1 MSQNELEH
9 SAVYRQKKIVEILQL
24 LHQGGSFDEAKAIFD
39 QTFAS
44 VDVSEITSAERA
56 LIATGLNPMEIQHLC
71 NVHAAVFKGKI
82 SDNHVV
88 DPVQEQ
94 PGHPVQVMKL
104 ENLIITSLLK
114 DELLPCLKKWQQS
127 GTDAQYLTRIRRA
140 LKDLITIDKHYARK
154 ENTIFPLMDKYGIT
168 APPKVMWGVDDKIR
182 GLIATAN
189 DMVNRVPL
197 PDKYEIEAAIEQV
210 NTEVMEMIFKEEQIM
225 LPMVDEVFTAADW
238 GLIASESD
246 DIGYTLIAQPLPWRP
261 STADLEKDANTPK
274 KVPAIAAEL
283 NEAAKALAEQEDL
296 ARLNKRAG
304 VKKGVTKSTGSEK
317 ISTISK
323 PVQVEKPSQPGASM
337 SVETPV
343 IDDKIRAEKIAEF
356 KAGMSSDSASTGR
369 PEWTKVFS
377 EQPKTAYERTKL
389 ALDANGLAE
398 IHFNNGTLNLAE
410 LTGIFKILP
419 LDLTF
424 VDANDNV
431 AWFSDDGHRI
441 FPRTKAVVGRAVINC
456 HPPKS
461 YDKVKKILDD
471 FHAGSRDQ
479 AEFWIDFRGIKAY
492 IRYFAVHDEDGEYAG
507 CLEVSQ
513 DITRIQQLEGERRL
527 DSED

>member
-1 MSQNELEH
+1 MSDNQLEH
-9 SAVYRQKKIVEILQL
+9 NAVYRQKKIVEILKM
-24 LHQGGSFDEAKAIFD
+24 LHEGGSFDEAKAIFD
-39 QTFAS
+39 ETFSS

-82 SDNHVV
+82 SDNQTV
-88 DPVQEQ
+88 DAVQEQ

-127 GTDAQYLTRIRRA
+127 GTDDQYLVRIKRA
-140 LKDLITIDKHYARK
+140 LKDLATIDHHYARK

-189 DMVNRVPL
+189 KLVNQEPL
-197 PDKYEIEAAIEQV
+197 PDKYEIEAATEAV
-210 NTEVMEMIFKEEQIM
+210 NQEVVEMIFKEEQIM
-225 LPMVDEVFTAADW
+225 LPMINEVFTASDW

-261 STADLEKDANTPK
+261 SAAEIAQDAAQPK

-283 NEAAKALAEQEDL
+283 NEAAQALAAQEDL
-296 ARLNKRAG
+296 ARLA
-304 VKKGVTKSTGSEK
+304 KKPAAKNVAPKTAVT
-317 ISTISK
+317 
-323 PVQVEKPSQPGASM
+323 P
-337 SVETPV
+337 ETPAKPA
-343 IDDKIRAEKIAEF
+343 IDPKIKADKIAAF
-356 KAGMSSDSASTGR
+356 KAGLSPEEAAAGR
-369 PEWTKVFS
+369 PEWTKMAPAQTPNM
-377 EQPKTAYERTKL
+377 EYERTKL
-389 ALDANGLAE
+389 QIDASGLAE
-398 IHFNNGTLNLAE
+398 ISFNNGTLSLAE

-441 FPRTKAVVGRAVINC
+441 FPRTKAVVGRAVVNC

-471 FHAGSRDQ
+471 FHDGVRDQ
-479 AEFWIDFRGIKAY
+479 AEFWINFRGIMAY
-492 IRYFAVHDEDGEYAG
+492 IRYFAVHDEDGNYAG

-513 DITRIQQLEGERRL
+513 DITKIQQLEGEHRL
-527 DSED
+527 DSDD